1 VISRA
6 GPKPLTLEYA
16 QAARKDLDDIAA
28 YYVAHE
34 AWVAALDVPERIVEA
49 AKLLREA
56 PKAWP
61 LGVSGHRERILS
73 DLPFRIVYELLPDE
87 EYPRT
92 VRVLAFKHTAQLWP
106 PSKPG
111 DPR

>member
-1 VISRA
+1 MSPNA
-6 GPKPLTLEYA
+6 SSKPPSSC
-16 QAARKDLDDIAA
+16 AR
-28 YYVAHE
+28 
-34 AWVAALDVPERIVEA
+34 P
-49 AKLLREA
+49 

>member
-1 VISRA
+1 MISRA
-6 GPKPLTLEYA
+6 EPKPLKLEYA
-16 QAARKDLDDIAA
+16 KAAREDLDDIAT

-34 AWVAALDVPERIVEA
+34 AWVAALDVPSRIIEA

-61 LGVSGHRERILS
+61 IGVSGYRERILS

-92 VRVLAFKHTAQLWP
+92 VRVLAIKHTAQQWP
-106 PSKPG
+106 LRE
-111 DPR
+111 PREQP